1 MIASSRLLGFRFTV
15 FFSFASFAALLFSPS
30 DILIVW
36 IAGFAQKY
44 WQFIPMAIF
53 TKLPF
58 PSLSPYVWGYIFSAN
73 SLGGDIFLQNGS
85 TLLQTIGTTMRYGLL
100 GLWMIQMPLR
110 RALLKLAILL
120 LDKKTE

>member
-1 MIASSRLLGFRFTV
+1 MIASSRLLCFRFTV

-58 PSLSPYVWGYIFSAN
+58 PSLSPYVWGYIF
-73 SLGGDIFLQNGS
+73 LQNGS